1 MNKEALITCPT
12 GIVQSDGTEH
22 TIVGCGALIPHV
34 RDDEGLVNCPNCG
47 MWFDPTKERTPL
59 PTTVR

>member
-47 MWFDPTKERTPL
+47 MWFDPTKEWP
-59 PTTVR
+59 